1 MAISQL
7 FKHEPFSRGL
17 IGIRLGLLELE
28 LGYDG
33 NETGKENEGMRDD
46 ATDDV
51 ASLGIVMAAHKMVSI
66 CFLSMRY

>member
-17 IGIRLGLLELE
+17 IGNRVGSLELE

-33 NETGKENEGMRDD
+33 NETGTENDGMRDD

-51 ASLGIVMAAHKMVSI
+51 ASLGIVMTAHKAVSI
-66 CFLSMRY
+66 CFLSLQY